1 MAYEYYEPE
10 GGTGYYFDADTG
22 NIYVPSEESGGK
34 STFYNLYEKNET
46 PLSSGEAIDKSIG
59 EAYKEVG
66 VSPPGFF
73 EGLLGKFG
81 LSSSTAK
88 SLADK
93 LTSPGG
99 IATGLGVLY
108 SLTGGGQPR
117 TSGYKGKIP
126 QLTATRTPIAQPEYK
141 PYTGEAVMGRQYFS
155 PTTYAP
161 KTATTETVPA
171 AQGGLMQGRYLRGK
185 TDGMAD
191 EIDTT
196 IEDRQPAKLSHGE
209 FVIPADVV
217 SHLGNG
223 NSDAGADVLYKMMD
237 KVRKARTG
245 SSKQGKK
252 INPEKFTPG
261 GIAGYAQGG
270 VAKFQTGGTT
280 SANPF
285 AASPYGS
292 SSAQSLSEFAGPY
305 VGTMLGQAQALAET
319 PYTAY
324 TGPLTAGYSP
334 LQTAAFTEA
343 GKLEEP
349 TEFAA
354 ATQGAKDV
362 LSAATGATY
371 TPTTFS
377 SGFTAP
383 SAYTPVGGSITQ
395 PGMIESYMNPYLANV
410 LTPQIQALQRQADI
424 QRAALGPQAARG
436 GFGARSDLMRRQ
448 IDADLMRQQQQ
459 ATGQAF
465 GQAYQTG
472 LGQFNVEAQRRA
484 QEAQFG
490 AQQALEAARTG
501 AQLGL
506 TAQEA
511 SERSRQFGAQ
521 QGLANLSQ
529 RLAASQ
535 ALGQFGT
542 TRADVARQNLMSRL
556 AAGAQQ
562 RAIEQEGIGARKA
575 QFEEERKYPY
585 ANLQFLQSMLQGI
598 PIGTTSY
605 TPNLTGAQT
614 LVTQGKD
621 IAALYDLINKAFK
634 SDTTTPTP

>member
-1 MAYEYYEPE
+1 MAYEFFASEE
-10 GGTGYYFDADTG
+10 GDFYLDKDTG
-22 NIYVPSEESGGK
+22 DFYMPPTDGGK
-34 STFYNLYEKNET
+34 ASFFNLYT
-46 PLSSGEAIDKSIG
+46 SDLFPSSNQGLDATLG
-59 EAYKEVG
+59 AAYKEAGVG
-66 VSPPGFF
+66 QPGFL
-73 EGLLGKFG
+73 EGMLGKFG
-81 LSSSTAK
+81 LSASAAK

-93 LTSPGG
+93 MTSPAG
-99 IATGLGVLY
+99 IATGLGALY
-108 SLTGGGQPR
+108 SLTGGGTPT

-126 QLTATRTPIAQPEYK
+126 DLTATRTTIAQPEYK
-141 PYTGEAVMGRQYFS
+141 PYTGAAVMGSKYFGD
-155 PTTYAP
+155 TTYAP
-161 KTATTETVPA
+161 KKA
-171 AQGGLMQGRYLRGK
+171 AQGGVMEGRYLRGK

-196 IEDRQPAKLSHGE
+196 IEEKQPAKLSHGE

-280 SANPF
+280 TANPY

-292 SSAQSLSEFAGPY
+292 SAAQSLSEFAGPY
-305 VGTMLGQAQALAET
+305 VGSMLGQAQALAAT
-319 PYTAY
+319 PYQAY

-334 LQTAAFTEA
+334 LQTAAFDEA
-343 GKLEEP
+343 TSLGEP
-349 TEFAA
+349 SELASAA
-354 ATQGAKDV
+354 QGAKDV
-362 LSAATGATY
+362 ITAATGASY

-377 SGFTAP
+377 SGFAAP
-383 SAYTPVGGSITQ
+383 AAYTPVGGSITQ
-395 PGMIESYMNPYLANV
+395 PGVLSGYMNPYLSNV
-410 LTPQIQALQRQADI
+410 LTPQLQALQRQADI
-424 QRAALGPQAARG
+424 QKTALGAQAARG
-436 GFGARSDLMRRQ
+436 GFGARSDLMKRQ
-448 IDADLMRQQQQ
+448 IDADLLRQQQQ
-459 ATGQAF
+459 ATGQAY

-511 SERSRQFGAQ
+511 AERSRQFGAQ

-535 ALGQFGT
+535 ALGQFGGA
-542 TRADVARQNLMSRL
+542 RADIARQNLMSRL

-562 RAIEQEGIGARKA
+562 RAIEQEGITARKA

-614 LVTQGKD
+614 LLTQGKD
-621 IAALYDLINKAFK
+621 LASLYDMINKALK
-634 SDTTTPTP
+634 S

>member
-1 MAYEYYEPE
+1 MDDYGDVFDPSSIEVLKDEQGNEYLWNANTGQVTYWQHPTSSELINYEEQA
-10 GGTGYYFDADTG
+10 G
-22 NIYVPSEESGGK
+22 
-34 STFYNLYEKNET
+34 
-46 PLSSGEAIDKSIG
+46 
-59 EAYKEVG
+59 KEVA
-66 VSPPGFF
+66 SAHEKATTPGFL
-73 EGLLGKFG
+73 EGMLGKFG
-81 LSSSTAK
+81 LSSAAAK

-93 LTSPGG
+93 MTSPGG
-99 IATGLGVLY
+99 IAAGLSALY
-108 SLTGGGQPR
+108 SLTGGSQPQ

-161 KTATTETVPA
+161 KSATTETVKTA
-171 AQGGLMQGRYLRGK
+171 AQGGMMQGRYLRGK

-292 SSAQSLSEFAGPY
+292 STAQSLSEFAGPY

-334 LQTAAFTEA
+334 IQKKLYSGVESINLPTNLGKSFT
-343 GKLEEP
+343 
-349 TEFAA
+349 
-354 ATQGAKDV
+354 D
-362 LSAATGATY
+362 TGVA
-371 TPTTFS
+371 
-377 SGFTAP
+377 
-383 SAYTPVGGSITQ
+383 Q
-395 PGMIESYMNPYLANV
+395 SYMNPYLQQV
-410 LTPQIQALQRQADI
+410 LAPQLQAIQRQADI
-424 QRAALGPQAARG
+424 QKNVLGAQAAKSG
-436 GFGARSDLMRRQ
+436 AFGGARSGLMESQ
-448 IDADLMRQQQQ
+448 LAAETIRQQQQ
-459 ATGQAF
+459 ATGQAY
-465 GQAYQTG
+465 GDAYKAG
-472 LGQFNVEAQRRA
+472 MGQFNVEQNI
-484 QEAQFG
+484 G
-490 AQQALEAARTG
+490 
-501 AQLGL
+501 
-506 TAQEA
+506 
-511 SERSRQFGAQ
+511 
-521 QGLANLSQ
+521 
-529 RLAASQ
+529 
-535 ALGQFGT
+535 
-542 TRADVARQNLMSRL
+542 QNLATL
-556 AAGAQQ
+556 LGAIGAGQ
-562 RAIEQEGIGARKA
+562 RGIEQEGITARKA

-598 PIGTTSY
+598 PIGATSY
-605 TPNLTGAQT
+605 TPNVTGVTQLAQ
-614 LVTQGKD
+614 QGKD
-621 IAALYDLINKAFK
+621 IATLYDMISKAFK
-634 SDTTTPTP
+634 SDTTTPTK

>member
-1 MAYEYYEPE
+1 MDDYGDVFDPSSIDVLKDEQGNEYLWNANTGQVTYWQHPTSSELINYEEQA
-10 GGTGYYFDADTG
+10 G
-22 NIYVPSEESGGK
+22 
-34 STFYNLYEKNET
+34 
-46 PLSSGEAIDKSIG
+46 
-59 EAYKEVG
+59 KEVA
-66 VSPPGFF
+66 SAHEKATTPGFL
-73 EGLLGKFG
+73 EGMLGKFG
-81 LSSSTAK
+81 LSSSAAK

-93 LTSPGG
+93 MTSPGG
-99 IATGLGVLY
+99 IAAGLGALY
-108 SLTGGGQPR
+108 SLTGGGQPQ

-155 PTTYAP
+155 PITYAP
-161 KTATTETVPA
+161 KSATTETVKTA
-171 AQGGLMQGRYLRGK
+171 AQGGMMQGRYLRGK

-261 GIAGYAQGG
+261 GIAAYAQGG

-292 SSAQSLSEFAGPY
+292 STAQSLSEFAGPY

-334 LQTAAFTEA
+334 LQK
-343 GKLEEP
+343 KLYTGLES
-349 TEFAA
+349 
-354 ATQGAKDV
+354 
-362 LSAATGATY
+362 LSF
-371 TPTTFS
+371 PTTLGRS
-377 SGFTAP
+377 FTDTGVA
-383 SAYTPVGGSITQ
+383 Q
-395 PGMIESYMNPYLANV
+395 SYMNPYLQQV
-410 LTPQIQALQRQADI
+410 LAPQLQAIQRQADI
-424 QRAALGPQAARG
+424 QRNVLGAQAARSG
-436 GFGARSDLMRRQ
+436 AFGGARSGLMGSQ
-448 IDADLMRQQQQ
+448 LAAETMRQQQQ
-459 ATGQAF
+459 ATGQAY
-465 GQAYQTG
+465 GDAYKAG
-472 LGQFNVEAQRRA
+472 MGQFNVEQNI
-484 QEAQFG
+484 G
-490 AQQALEAARTG
+490 
-501 AQLGL
+501 
-506 TAQEA
+506 
-511 SERSRQFGAQ
+511 
-521 QGLANLSQ
+521 
-529 RLAASQ
+529 
-535 ALGQFGT
+535 
-542 TRADVARQNLMSRL
+542 QNLATL
-556 AAGAQQ
+556 LGAIGAGQ
-562 RAIEQEGIGARKA
+562 RGIEQEGITARKA

-605 TPNLTGAQT
+605 TPNVTGLGQLTRTGEQLGT
-614 LVTQGKD
+614 
-621 IAALYDLINKAFK
+621 LYDMINKALK
-634 SDTTTPTP
+634 SDTTTPTK

>member
-1 MAYEYYEPE
+1 MAYEFFASEE
-10 GGTGYYFDADTG
+10 GDFYFDKDTG
-22 NIYVPSEESGGK
+22 DMYIPASDVGGQ
-34 STFYNLYEKNET
+34 STFFNVFTTDPRSSPLVANEAMDA
-46 PLSSGEAIDKSIG
+46 AIG
-59 EAYKEVG
+59 AAYKDIGVG
-66 VSPPGFF
+66 QPGFL

-81 LSSSTAK
+81 LSSSAAK

-93 LTSPGG
+93 MTSPGG
-99 IATGLGVLY
+99 IAAGLGALY
-108 SLTGGGQPR
+108 ALTGGGQPQ

-161 KTATTETVPA
+161 KPATTETDKPATTETVKPA
-171 AQGGLMQGRYLRGK
+171 AQGGMMQGRYLRGK

-261 GIAGYAQGG
+261 GIAAYAQGG

-292 SSAQSLSEFAGPY
+292 STAQSLSEFAGPL

-319 PYTAY
+319 PYQAY

-334 LQTAAFTEA
+334 LQKKVYT
-343 GKLEEP
+343 GLES
-349 TEFAA
+349 
-354 ATQGAKDV
+354 
-362 LSAATGATY
+362 LSF
-371 TPTTFS
+371 PTTLGRS
-377 SGFTAP
+377 FTDTGVA
-383 SAYTPVGGSITQ
+383 Q
-395 PGMIESYMNPYLANV
+395 SYMNPYLQQV
-410 LTPQIQALQRQADI
+410 LAPQLQAIQRKADI
-424 QRAALGPQAARG
+424 QRNVLGAQAAQRG
-436 GFGARSDLMRRQ
+436 AFGGARSDLMGSQ
-448 IDADLMRQQQQ
+448 LAAETMRQQQQ
-459 ATGQAF
+459 ATGQAY

-472 LGQFNVEAQRRA
+472 LGQFNVEQ
-484 QEAQFG
+484 G
-490 AQQALEAARTG
+490 QATD
-501 AQLGL
+501 
-506 TAQEA
+506 
-511 SERSRQFGAQ
+511 
-521 QGLANLSQ
+521 LANL
-529 RLAASQ
+529 LA
-535 ALGQFGT
+535 G
-542 TRADVARQNLMSRL
+542 
-556 AAGAQQ
+556 AGAQQ
-562 RAIEQEGIGARKA
+562 RAIEQEGITARKA

-585 ANLQFLQSMLQGI
+585 ATLQFLQSMLQGI

-621 IAALYDLINKAFK
+621 IASLYDLISKAFK
-634 SDTTTPTP
+634 SGDEASTTATTPTK